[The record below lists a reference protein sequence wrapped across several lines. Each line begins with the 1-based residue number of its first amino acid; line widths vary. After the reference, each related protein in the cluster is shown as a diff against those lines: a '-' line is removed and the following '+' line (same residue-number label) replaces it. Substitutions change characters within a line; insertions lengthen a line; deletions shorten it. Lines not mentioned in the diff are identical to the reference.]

1 MLSRRQLAISL
12 LAGSVSVS
20 LMGGCSSLP
29 PEFGFGPSEEKL
41 LERER
46 QAKLA
51 TLPITHP
58 DRKADLDAW
67 WSHLYS
73 HTKAIPISDNRVRVS
88 ASGTSFAKDDIPE
101 QNFLI
106 RAAAETL
113 KAKKDG
119 FVVMQVNY
127 HKDGLGL
134 PSLGPNL
141 GLSSR
146 RWIGNY
152 EDFLE
157 NRNEQNIFSGRK
169 SIRNKAL
176 DGVIFL
182 VDKNEF
188 PNRDRFSA
196 SELYENLLTYQSR

>member
-46 QAKLA
+46 QAN
-51 TLPITHP
+51 
-58 DRKADLDAW
+58 
-67 WSHLYS
+67 HLYS

-134 PSLGPNL
+134 PSLGPYRVGVGL
-141 GLSSR
+141 GTTKT
-146 RWIGNY
+146 
-152 EDFLE
+152 F
-157 NRNEQNIFSGRK
+157 
-169 SIRNKAL
+169 
-176 DGVIFL
+176 
-182 VDKNEF
+182 
-188 PNRDRFSA
+188 
-196 SELYENLLTYQSR
+196 